1 MKRKKFIKTEIH
13 LIKIITMLL
22 KIIVLK
28 NIITP
33 IFIYQKVF
41 PKIIKKIQ
49 KILILLLKMKKKKK

>member
-1 MKRKKFIKTEIH
+1 MKRKKFIKIEIH

-41 PKIIKKIQ
+41 RKIIKKIQ